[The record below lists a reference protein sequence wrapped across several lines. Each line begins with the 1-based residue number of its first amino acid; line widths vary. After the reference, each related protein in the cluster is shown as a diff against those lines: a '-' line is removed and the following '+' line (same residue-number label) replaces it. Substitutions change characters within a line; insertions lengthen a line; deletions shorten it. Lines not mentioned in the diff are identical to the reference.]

1 MSEQE
6 YILDT
11 IRESCPLAKIF
22 KEKGDL
28 KSARELL
35 DGVNE
40 ILDRLAYLDYRSRN
54 NGKR

>member
-11 IRESCPLAKIF
+11 IRESCSLAQIF
-22 KEKGDL
+22 KEEGDL

-35 DGVNE
+35 DGVKE
-40 ILDRLAYLDYRSRN
+40 MLDRLVYLDYRSRN
-54 NGKR
+54 EGKR

>member
-11 IRESCPLAKIF
+11 IRESCSLAQIF